1 MYGLTGSYGT
11 TAPQDSSVIGRRN
24 DLVSLLMNLK
34 SSKLGTKVSEATI
47 KAQEDAT
54 IAYDQAVS
62 RYKTEL
68 DKYATDSVL
77 WGQWE
82 PYNALDKR
90 STTIGFGGPPGRLVS
105 DQGIF
110 NVTIPRTDALGRPV
124 YNFETIKAWTPQ
136 ERAWYNGW
144 ETPPQSAPVHPGAAP
159 SFQFDSTK
167 LNIPG
172 SQTLEK
178 WQQSQ
183 QLYNMLPQR

>member
-34 SSKLGTKVSEATI
+34 SSKLGTKVSEATL

-54 IAYDQAVS
+54 KAYDQAVS
-62 RYKTEL
+62 RYKSEL
-68 DKYATDSVL
+68 DKYSTDVVK

-82 PYNALDKR
+82 PYNALNKT
-90 STTIGFGGPPGRLVS
+90 STWYQGGPAGRAVS
-105 DQGIF
+105 SDGVF
-110 NVTIPRTDALGRPV
+110 NVTISGRDAIGRPI
-124 YNFETIKAWTPQ
+124 YNWETIKAFTPQ

-144 ETPPQSAPVHPGAAP
+144 EAPPQSAPVHPGAAP

-178 WQQSQ
+178 WQQTQ